1 LSTNTMAGLGPDLQ
15 IDTKQIT
22 MAVECV
28 VLADR
33 PGALV
38 ELCGISTLER
48 LLRTLQR
55 CGITQVIVLSSAPD
69 LIAAQLPERSGP
81 RAQLVLTF
89 RKRSDGPVTIAQIMD
104 VWPDTAQLLL
114 VLRGDTVFDGR
125 LLRMLATRS
134 SQAVLVDSAVPSE
147 LDPLVASA
155 PNTLRAKL
163 CGAALLQRDWVST
176 QNDPLEKA
184 INNGLDQ
191 NAIAAVDVKDQPSYS
206 PALRRKLRP
215 FWFPAPP
222 PAHVK
227 LAERILLNSVQK
239 GTQDLPARIHAPL
252 ETFLLSKICKTA
264 VTPHQL
270 TVSWIILAFGTT
282 VLFATGHLIWGIL
295 LALIIGILDGLD
307 GKQAR
312 IRVETSKMG
321 KIEHWFDSF
330 FEVVWPT
337 ALAYHF
343 YVSGQLPNA
352 FFYLAVLIVAEALD
366 GIGKRGI
373 YGPAGKLLV
382 EPGVFDRIVRLVGG
396 RRNIYVW
403 VLVACVVLGIPEK
416 AVVVMA
422 FWEVATATVDLL
434 HAGWIR
440 YFQQRRGST
449 DLLFR

>member
-1 LSTNTMAGLGPDLQ
+1 MAH
-15 IDTKQIT
+15 
-22 MAVECV
+22 ECV
-28 VLADR
+28 VLADC

-55 CGITQVIVLSSAPD
+55 CGIARVIVLSSTPD
-69 LIAAQLPERSGP
+69 LIAAQLAEPCRS

-89 RKRSDGPVTIAQIMD
+89 RDRPAGLVTIDQIVD
-104 VWPDTAQLLL
+104 LWPDAAQLLL
-114 VLRGDTVFDGR
+114 VVRGDSVFDSR
-125 LLRMLATRS
+125 LLHLLATQS
-134 SQAVLVDSAVPSE
+134 SPAVLVDSAVPSKFQ
-147 LDPLVASA
+147 PLVASS
-155 PNTLRAKL
+155 PNTLRAKF

-176 QNDPLEKA
+176 QSGPLGKA
-184 INNGLDQ
+184 INNGLEQ
-191 NAIAAVDVKDQPSYS
+191 NAIAAVDVSDQPSYS

-239 GTQDLPARIHAPL
+239 GTQDFPARIQAPI
-252 ETFLLSKICKTA
+252 ETFLISKLCKTA
-264 VTPHQL
+264 ITPNQL
-270 TVSWIILAFGTT
+270 TVSWIALAFGTAI
-282 VLFATGHLIWGIL
+282 LFVTGHLIGGIL

-312 IRVETSKMG
+312 IKVETSKTG

-330 FEVVWPT
+330 FEIVWPT

-352 FFYLAVLIVAEALD
+352 FFYLALLIVAEALD
-366 GIGKRGI
+366 GIGKLGV
-373 YGPAGKLLV
+373 YLPAEKSLVGPDLL
-382 EPGVFDRIVRLVGG
+382 DRIVRLIGG

-403 VLVACVVLGIPEK
+403 VLVACVVLGTPEK
-416 AVVVMA
+416 ALIVMA
-422 FWEVATATVDLL
+422 FWEVATAAADLL
-434 HAGWIR
+434 HSCWIR
-440 YFQQRRGST
+440 YVHRRQSFP
-449 DLLFR
+449 DLPLG